1 MTKPD
6 CQKVKNLKPIG
17 LGEQAAKRVW
27 EFFIKEVGVKKED
40 ENTYFVSV
48 DFKEGDC
55 EFEIKIQGDTAE
67 ITLISIHYGYWANE
81 ENFGGENLPSI
92 RS

>member
-1 MTKPD
+1 MPKPNF
-6 CQKVKNLKPIG
+6 QKLKKVKGIKHIG

-27 EFFIKEVGVKKED
+27 EFFVKGEGVEKED

-67 ITLISIHYGYWANE
+67 ITLR
-81 ENFGGENLPSI
+81 GGERVKS
-92 RS
+92 